1 MLAVHLGLL
10 VGCSGAGFG
19 STEGEVSRLSSNS
32 LGDAWGTMTAEL
44 NSLRDQRSALE
55 SDPVL
60 PLLQQEVECLRARC
74 DTARSGKN
82 CETAADLARHSPSH
96 NESSTGRQDAE
107 AQPADWMLGEAFAA
121 TAAAVE
127 RLQGEMQHGIA
138 DQGDTIA
145 QISKEIE
152 YLRALPTPE
161 CGPAAPA
168 RCGTPGAS
176 TFASAASASFVARI
190 SKAEATLKWGYC
202 GQSDPSFDDE
212 PGELAVGVGTCASM
226 LHARAEPL
234 ARTFGARFRDLHWY
248 SEDTLDSQLIRNVT
262 RIRPFEGEERK
273 SEFGGAWLSLP
284 ILHHLFLESPA
295 AKWYLILDDDTFLIP
310 ENLLCQVRLLARCFA
325 LGKSH
330 RTILITWT
338 LTSSSCEITTRTSMC
353 ISV

>member
-1 MLAVHLGLL
+1 
-10 VGCSGAGFG
+10 
-19 STEGEVSRLSSNS
+19 
-32 LGDAWGTMTAEL
+32 
-44 NSLRDQRSALE
+44 
-55 SDPVL
+55 
-60 PLLQQEVECLRARC
+60 
-74 DTARSGKN
+74 
-82 CETAADLARHSPSH
+82 
-96 NESSTGRQDAE
+96 
-107 AQPADWMLGEAFAA
+107 MLGEAFAA

-325 LGKSH
+325 LRQSQGGPNH
-330 RTILITWT
+330 VNANVRQLRNYDPNEYVYLGLDLNHEFTADFRPGHITPDQH
-338 LTSSSCEITTRTSMC
+338 SSFAFGEAFTAPVHDINDAAITTYL
-353 ISV
+353 SVI